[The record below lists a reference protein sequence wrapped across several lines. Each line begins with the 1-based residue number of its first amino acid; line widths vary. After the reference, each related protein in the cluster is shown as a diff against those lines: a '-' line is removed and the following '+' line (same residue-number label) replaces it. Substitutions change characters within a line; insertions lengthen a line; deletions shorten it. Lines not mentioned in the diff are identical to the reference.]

1 MELLCPREGCK
12 KNKIL
17 FMKRGSRKRKN
28 ASFDRR
34 KGRKREI
41 LYKEDRSV
49 KKATKGA
56 QGKGA
61 QGKER
66 KGKERKGKERKGRSA
81 RERSARSGAFRRKR
95 SGRKE
100 RNHLQKIENV
110 HENFKT
116 HGWV

>member
-1 MELLCPREGCK
+1 
-12 KNKIL
+12 
-17 FMKRGSRKRKN
+17 MKRGSRKRKN

-61 QGKER
+61 QD
-66 KGKERKGKERKGRSA
+66 
-81 RERSARSGAFRRKR
+81 RERLEESVAEGK
-95 SGRKE
+95 KE
-100 RNHLQKIENV
+100 TIYK
-110 HENFKT
+110 K
-116 HGWV
+116 